1 MWKLPL
7 TLSAVFSSEV
17 FLRLGTRFCQLS
29 YLRRRRRRRMHHASC
44 IMDAVGGAPAPVVSQ
59 HSCLSVS
66 QDPLQ
71 LHPETFIDSVDDPQ
85 CLSQPV
91 RRRSPQPMVIG
102 GEGLVRV
109 LSLDLLH
116 LDHDFVRL
124 HQEAAVSHDD
134 VFLERVLVQPVVH
147 PAQPRQSSNIIEAP
161 WLANGGHGASLRHT
175 LYSR

>member
-29 YLRRRRRRRMHHASC
+29 YLRRRRRRRRMHHGCRGRCTRPRGQSALL
-44 IMDAVGGAPAPVVSQ
+44 P
-59 HSCLSVS
+59 VS

-109 LSLDLLH
+109 LPLDLLH

-124 HQEAAVSHDD
+124 HQEAAVSHDN